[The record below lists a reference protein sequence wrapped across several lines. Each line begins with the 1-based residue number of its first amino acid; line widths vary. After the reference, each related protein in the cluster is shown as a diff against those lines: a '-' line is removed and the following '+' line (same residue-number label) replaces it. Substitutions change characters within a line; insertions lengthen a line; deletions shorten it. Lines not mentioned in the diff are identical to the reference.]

1 MRLNNKISLVT
12 GAGSGFGRGIAS
24 RFVEE
29 GAKVVVADINQEAA
43 EMVAEEIG
51 ENAIAIVAD
60 VSQNT
65 DVSSMIQLTVE
76 QYGRLDILV
85 TNISLIIFKI
95 KIVCLVDH
103 MDFVVQ

>member
-51 ENAIAIVAD
+51 ENVIAIVAY
-60 VSQNT
+60 V
-65 DVSSMIQLTVE
+65 
-76 QYGRLDILV
+76 
-85 TNISLIIFKI
+85 KP
-95 KIVCLVDH
+95 KHKCVCHDSADGGAVWS
-103 MDFVVQ
+103 FGYFG